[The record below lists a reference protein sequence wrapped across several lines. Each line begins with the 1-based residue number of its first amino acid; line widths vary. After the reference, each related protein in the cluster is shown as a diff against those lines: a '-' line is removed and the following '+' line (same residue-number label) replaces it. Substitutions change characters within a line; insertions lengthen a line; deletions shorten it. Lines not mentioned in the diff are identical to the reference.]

1 MEEEID
7 RVEGTGDRTMDVAS
21 NDTGEEVDASFPS
34 EPAEEE
40 SIGSTRGVEDKVKGD
55 AESAYSSAQWRSLI
69 GVGIG
74 LVLNMALAA

>member
-1 MEEEID
+1 
-7 RVEGTGDRTMDVAS
+7 MDVAS

-55 AESAYSSAQWRSLI
+55 AESAYSSEWRSLI